1 MSLNDQLQSKINA
14 LMPILINEAVTWTQ
28 NNFKSQQW
36 EGAAWQGR
44 KKETRLSKGKP
55 LLVSRRD
62 LYNAIRALGPNSFG
76 VIGIPYA
83 RIHNQGG
90 TITHP
95 ARTRQMTF
103 KKYKAGKFKGK
114 TLFHKNNEKASF
126 SRKAESGAY
135 TITIPKRQFIG
146 NTPELKKHLVQIAKD
161 YLH

>member
-28 NNFKSQQW
+28 NNFKKQQR
-36 EGAAWQGR
+36 EGTAWRAR

-55 LLVSRRD
+55 LLVARRD

-76 VIGIPYA
+76 VAGIPYA

-90 TITHP
+90 AITHP

-103 KKYKAGKFKGK
+103 KTYKAGKHKGK
-114 TLFHKNNEKASF
+114 TLFHKNNKNASF
-126 SRKAESGAY
+126 SRKAQSSAY
-135 TITIPKRQFIG
+135 TINIPQRKFIG
-146 NTPELKKHLVQIAKD
+146 ETPELKKYLVKIATE